1 MSSCITDFISI
12 PIATPVEIPTAI
24 PVATVEKSIPVAV
37 QRKRDRNVM
46 DVIQR
51 LLEIIPEDQTLLRGK
66 IIEFVDTT
74 IKNVAPRH
82 KHMWNQAP
90 ELMNS
95 IYFEEIAEILTEY
108 NPVIDTDWKR
118 TVVKVFANQ
127 E

>member
-1 MSSCITDFISI
+1 
-12 PIATPVEIPTAI
+12 
-24 PVATVEKSIPVAV
+24 
-37 QRKRDRNVM
+37 M

-51 LLEIIPEDQTLLRGK
+51 LLEIIPEDQTVLREK

-82 KHMWNQAP
+82 KRSWNQAP

-95 IYFEEIAEILTEY
+95 IYFQEVAYILEK
-108 NPVIDTDWKR
+108 NVGVVDTDWKR
-118 TVVKVFANQ
+118 NMVKVFINQ

>member
-1 MSSCITDFISI
+1 MPSSYRY
-12 PIATPVEIPTAI
+12 V
-24 PVATVEKSIPVAV
+24 K
-37 QRKRDRNVM
+37 

-74 IKNVAPRH
+74 IKYVAPRH
-82 KHMWNQAP
+82 KDMWNQAP

-95 IYFEEIAEILTEY
+95 IYFEELAEILNSY

-118 TVVKVFANQ
+118 TLVKVFAN
-127 E
+127 EE